1 MGGAGYLKGKP
12 GEGDYLILK
21 KKKKTAWLEAPRN
34 MFHSSGSPSL
44 DRAQI

>member
-21 KKKKTAWLEAPRN
+21 KKKKRLLGLKHLEICFIHQEVLA
-34 MFHSSGSPSL
+34 
-44 DRAQI
+44 